1 MKGRRLNSKSS
12 RARRDCRQR
21 ALPPS
26 NPVATRSSFQIQA
39 LMQASRGRP
48 APPLSNEGLR
58 KAHSGYWRLT
68 SLIAVLRS
76 NSRGGKVQTL
86 VEGQAIKHEQYGTG
100 VVTESNNERTTID
113 FDNHGVKKFVT
124 SIWTAE
130 LIGEPPA
137 QPPAR
142 RRGRRK
148 SKKVAA

>member
-1 MKGRRLNSKSS
+1 
-12 RARRDCRQR
+12 
-21 ALPPS
+21 
-26 NPVATRSSFQIQA
+26 
-39 LMQASRGRP
+39 
-48 APPLSNEGLR
+48 
-58 KAHSGYWRLT
+58 
-68 SLIAVLRS
+68 
-76 NSRGGKVQTL
+76 VQTL

-148 SKKVAA
+148 SKKVSA